1 MYVVAYMPGAV
12 RQGAETRD
20 AMRRVLLGEFFEFAE
35 VVGDLMA
42 KGLAERRLTRA
53 RAEVIWRLEASGP
66 VTQRE
71 LADALHVTPRNVTRF
86 IDALEQADLVA
97 RGPHPDD
104 RRASLLT
111 LTPKGRKVAAAL
123 SADHDAFASLLFGDL
138 EPAEL
143 ETFAATFERIL
154 AKLKQS
160 TPGHS
165 G

>member
-1 MYVVAYMPGAV
+1 VYVVVYMASTVKRPGTT
-12 RQGAETRD
+12 QD
-20 AMRRVLLGEFFEFAE
+20 ALRSALLGEFFEFAE
-35 VVGDLMA
+35 VMGDLMA
-42 KGLAERRLTRA
+42 RGLAERGLTRA
-53 RAEVIWRLEASGP
+53 RAEVIWRLESSGP

-71 LADALHVTPRNVTRF
+71 LADTLHVTPRNVTRF

-111 LTPKGRKVAAAL
+111 LTPKGHSVAAAL
-123 SADHDAFASLLFGDL
+123 GVDHEAFAGLLFGDL
-138 EPAEL
+138 EPTEL
-143 ETFAATFERIL
+143 ETFVSTFERIL

-160 TPGHS
+160 APGRA